1 MYAVQLVQ
9 KDVETLSSRDH
20 SLRQDQYVDEREL
33 ELESPPEVVEQLED
47 RKRTRG
53 SSTPRRD
60 AHTPRRTPS
69 PKSKAR
75 SPSLSSGGL
84 TFVVVAALVAMVVAV
99 VLRDPLVWRRPTLY
113 CPSADTV
120 GEPGIYRVRLSL
132 GGSPLCV

>member
-1 MYAVQLVQ
+1 MCAVQLVQ

-60 AHTPRRTPS
+60 VHTPRRKPS

-75 SPSLSSGGL
+75 PSLSSGGL

-120 GEPGIYRVRLSL
+120 GEPGIIVS
-132 GGSPLCV
+132 GCHWVAGPLCV